1 MARPGKRK
9 TKNSPNTAGSAEQ
22 LQAIEAKGIN
32 DPIKKKKKRS
42 PIPSPKQT

>member
-1 MARPGKRK
+1 MARKRK